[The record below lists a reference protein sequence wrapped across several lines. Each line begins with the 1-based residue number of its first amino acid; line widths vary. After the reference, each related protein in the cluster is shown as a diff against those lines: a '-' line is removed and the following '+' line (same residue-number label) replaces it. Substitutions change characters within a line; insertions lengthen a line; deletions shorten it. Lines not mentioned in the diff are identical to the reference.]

1 MGEKRAPTQ
10 NTFGSSLNP
19 STLKGPGADP
29 VGVGINTQKP
39 KQALFKIDK
48 APCVKKGLRHRTLS
62 EAF

>member
-29 VGVGINTQKP
+29 LGVGANMQKT
-39 KQALFKIDK
+39 KEALFKIDK
-48 APCVKKGLRHRTLS
+48 APCVKKGFGHRTPP

>member
-29 VGVGINTQKP
+29 LGVGANMQKT
-39 KQALFKIDK
+39 KEALFKIDK
-48 APCVKKGLRHRTLS
+48 APWVKKVLRHRTLS
-62 EAF
+62 EAG